1 MSAHV
6 EISSKLVLINSI
18 SAVVQRLLSVS
29 VLVWLQQYLVRRIS
43 AEEYGIYQVV
53 LALLVFVP
61 LVAAVFGSGLARFV
75 TEAYA
80 QGDFERVTRIAS
92 SSSIACTGGGVS
104 ILLIGLLLVWQI
116 DRVLTIS
123 PGLVS
128 DARWMLGLLTVL
140 AAVRMAVMPFTV
152 GLLVRQKFVWI
163 HVIALA
169 TELIRVAFL
178 FALLFGV
185 STRALWVVV
194 ATVPATIFELTLSI
208 WLSHRIVPALRFS
221 SSAISIPLLRPI
233 LAFGGWTLLGRIGAA
248 AREAA
253 GPLLLNRF
261 STPVAVTSHSL
272 GAMVETRLFPNIIHP
287 MITTLPMLTAMH
299 ATGQVHRL
307 KLSYYRLTRYLAWI
321 FLAVSVPLI
330 VFRAELWQLYLGA
343 TYPEYAAAATVMM
356 ALLLKVLLVFP
367 QPAVAQIAAARDRTK
382 PMAFRVIVMETATV
396 LTMAYFVIG
405 RDMGALGP
413 ALGTLAVAI
422 VGAPLLHWTLGLQ
435 LTGGTFGEWWRATLL
450 PGLIP
455 TLAALPVWLGLR
467 YWLGPDSWL
476 GVLVVVLTGMVISAG
491 VLLRFCL
498 QDDDRGDVQAAVRRI
513 GSLAGIVLPRRF
525 GS

>member
-29 VLVWLQQYLVRRIS
+29 VLVWLQQYLVRRIG

-80 QGDFERVTRIAS
+80 QGDFERVTQIAS
-92 SSSIACTGGGVS
+92 TSSIACTVGGAS
-104 ILLIGLLLVWQI
+104 ILLIGLTLVWQI
-116 DRVLTIS
+116 ERVLTIS

-128 DARWMLGLLTVL
+128 DASWMLGLLTVL
-140 AAVRMAVMPFTV
+140 AALRMVAMPFTV

-163 HVIALA
+163 HLIALL

-178 FALLFGV
+178 FILLFGV

-194 ATVPATIFELTLSI
+194 ATVPATLFELLVSI
-208 WLSHRIVPALRFS
+208 WLSHRYVPALRFS
-221 SSAISIPLLRPI
+221 RDAIAKRLLQPI
-233 LAFGGWTLLGRIGAA
+233 LAFGGWTLLGRMGAA

-261 STPVAVTSHSL
+261 STPVAVSSYSL

-287 MITTLPMLTAMH
+287 MITTLPILTAMH
-299 ATGQVHRL
+299 ATGQLHRL

-321 FLAVSVPLI
+321 FLGVCAPLMA
-330 VFRAELWQLYLGA
+330 FHQELWQLYLGA
-343 TYPEYAAAATVMM
+343 TYPEYAAAATVML
-356 ALLLKVLLVFP
+356 ALLLKVALVFP
-367 QPAVAQIAAARDRTK
+367 QPVVAQIAAARDRTK
-382 PMAFRVIVMETATV
+382 PMAVRVLAMETATV
-396 LTMAYFVIG
+396 LAMAYVVIV
-405 RDMGALGP
+405 RDMGAIGP
-413 ALGTLAVAI
+413 ALASLAVAV

-435 LTGGTFGEWWRATLL
+435 LTGGRFDEWWKATLL
-450 PGLIP
+450 PGVVP
-455 TLAALPVWLGLR
+455 AVVALPVWLGLR
-467 YWLGPDSWL
+467 WWLEPTSWL
-476 GVLVVVLTGMVISAG
+476 GLLLVAAAGLAVYAAALVL
-491 VLLRFCL
+491 FCL
-498 QDDDRGDVQAAVRRI
+498 QEDDRADFNRVLRI
-513 GSLAGIVLPRRF
+513 LGSLIGQGPAKP
-525 GS
+525 